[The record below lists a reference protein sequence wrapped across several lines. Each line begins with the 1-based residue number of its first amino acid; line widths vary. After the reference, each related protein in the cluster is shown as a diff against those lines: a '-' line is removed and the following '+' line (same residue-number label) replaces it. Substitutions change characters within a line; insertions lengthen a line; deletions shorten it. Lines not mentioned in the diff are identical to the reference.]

1 MDNIWRKA
9 AKNIRKHE
17 ERLTA
22 IAATT
27 TTHTYTNPATFALT
41 EENMNTVEK
50 IDTQLARMEQN
61 WAETRSGPFPEGVRN
76 AIAKLRA
83 SLEEQDT
90 ETIPPLQP
98 ADPAVAV
105 RHVAT
110 TTITISN
117 TAIEQRDSR
126 ELAMGRGEERV
137 RRIKE
142 DEAREPEAD
151 QLEELERDREGIE
164 SQDEVRGNPPPP
176 TAHPAPVVTVHE
188 PRRFDWVTETDK
200 SIGPVPNARD
210 FRPTAPVPANP
221 NRTPNRCIP
230 ATSAPTN
237 NTPTTYM
244 PTAPALVNPDPS
256 DVACVPYPAGI
267 VPFPISPKPIAP
279 DNLVPS
285 VLKEPA
291 PTMLV
296 TPVSPTVYSPCDLSA
311 LRSGTSNPWGTLRRR
326 HYHRYS
332 HTPRQF
338 GSAKRGQFAH
348 LYPTNTPIH
357 KHPISESTPSSPFR
371 VFETVKHPH
380 GIGPNKPVIRVPVS
394 ITANA
399 PTHHVH
405 EHAIVKVTPP
415 LPHQTDTLRC
425 ECGRLIPG
433 TEARDL
439 PIHHTLTTFI
449 SSIISHP
456 FFLLSHFF
464 LRFRFS

>member
-1 MDNIWRKA
+1 MDNIWGKA
-9 AKNIRKHE
+9 AKNIRKRE
-17 ERLTA
+17 ERLAA

-61 WAETRSGPFPEGVRN
+61 WAATRSGPFPEGARN

-83 SLEEQDT
+83 SLEERDT
-90 ETIPPLQP
+90 AAPAAYETTTTPERLDRV
-98 ADPAVAV
+98 ADA
-105 RHVAT
+105 RHVTTPSTTVPTQAIT
-110 TTITISN
+110 TTADSN
-117 TAIEQRDSR
+117 TAVEQQGNE
-126 ELAMGRGEERV
+126 ELAAGREEDQERRAEEHKGVREREVDMGERERIEESRS
-137 RRIKE
+137 E
-142 DEAREPEAD
+142 
-151 QLEELERDREGIE
+151 Q
-164 SQDEVRGNPPPP
+164 
-176 TAHPAPVVTVHE
+176 
-188 PRRFDWVTETDK
+188 FDWAMDADS
-200 SIGPVPNARD
+200 SIGPVPSARD
-210 FRPTAPVPANP
+210 FR
-221 NRTPNRCIP
+221 
-230 ATSAPTN
+230 
-237 NTPTTYM
+237 

-256 DVACVPYPAGI
+256 DVACIPYPAGI
-267 VPFPISPKPIAP
+267 VPFPVSPKPIAP
-279 DNLVPS
+279 NNPVPS

-291 PTMLV
+291 PTVLV
-296 TPVSPTVYSPCDLSA
+296 TPVSPTVYGPRDLSA

-338 GSAKRGQFAH
+338 RSAKRGQFAH
-348 LYPTNTPIH
+348 LYTANTPIH
-357 KHPISESTPSSPFR
+357 KHPISKTTPSSPFR

-405 EHAIVKVTPP
+405 ERAIVKVTP
-415 LPHQTDTLRC
+415 PHQTDTLRC

-456 FFLLSHFF
+456 FFLPSHFF
-464 LRFRFS
+464 SRFRFS